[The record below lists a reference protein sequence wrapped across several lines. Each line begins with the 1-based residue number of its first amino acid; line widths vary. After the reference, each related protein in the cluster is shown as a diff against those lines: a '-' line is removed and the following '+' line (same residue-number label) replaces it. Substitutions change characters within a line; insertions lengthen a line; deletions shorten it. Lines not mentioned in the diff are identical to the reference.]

1 MRGLLLPNDDRRKP
15 PYIPLRIPARRPK
28 IPEAHKS
35 HCGGAL
41 ARTAGRTAVEAGGQ
55 GHEKTRFYK
64 MPVDRLL
71 DNSVTDFDLFVNVN
85 EHLILYSGLGY
96 RWTRD
101 ELQRLL
107 AIGCDQFLI
116 KGSDLPRAKMY
127 EVMSKLPEID
137 KTKAPKERIRT
148 IEDVGATFIKCL
160 HEGDIT
166 PACVS
171 KAESIAQSMV
181 QCIAEDPSCIKELS
195 GLIGHDYYTY
205 YHSVRVA
212 SYAVAMATKMGLTD
226 ETYLHQMALGGIFH
240 DIGKREV
247 PLEILNKAGP
257 LTAPEWEQMKA
268 HPREGFN
275 HISQTILTHVPREI
289 ILHHHEKLDG
299 SGYPDALE
307 SKSLIME
314 VQIATLADVFDA
326 LTSSRCYQQKR
337 SRYEG
342 LDFIKHKMLGSKVSV
357 EAYKA
362 LIGCL
367 A

>member
-1 MRGLLLPNDDRRKP
+1 METIG
-15 PYIPLRIPARRPK
+15 
-28 IPEAHKS
+28 S
-35 HCGGAL
+35 
-41 ARTAGRTAVEAGGQ
+41 TT
-55 GHEKTRFYK
+55 EKTRFYNI
-64 MPVDRLL
+64 PVERIL
-71 DNSVTDFDLFVNVN
+71 DNSVTDFDLFVNVK
-85 EHLILYSGLGY
+85 EHLVLYSGLGY

-107 AIGCDQFLI
+107 AIGCNQLLI
-116 KGSDLPRAKMY
+116 KGSDLPKAKMY
-127 EVMSKLPEID
+127 EVLSKLPTID

-148 IEDVGATFIKCL
+148 IEDLGATFIKCL

-181 QCIAEDPSCIKELS
+181 DCIAEDVSCIKELS

-212 SYAVAMATKMGLTD
+212 SYAVAMASKMGLTD
-226 ETYLHQMALGGIFH
+226 HTYLNQMALGGIFH

-247 PLEILNKAGP
+247 PLGILNKAGP
-257 LTAPEWEQMKA
+257 LTAPEWDQMKA
-268 HPREGFN
+268 HPKEGFN
-275 HISQTILTHVPREI
+275 HVSQTILSHVPREI
-289 ILHHHEKLDG
+289 ILHHHEKLEG

-307 SKSLIME
+307 NRSLIME

-342 LDFIKHKMLGSKVSV
+342 LDFIKHKMLGAKISK